1 MRILV
6 TGTSCVGKSTFIND
20 FLEQWPMY
28 KCPKRSYREEAK
40 DQNIKLNKD
49 GDVES
54 QRKIQK
60 ILVEQ
65 LEAHKNESHVIF
77 DRGPL
82 DNLVYSIWLNIK
94 KIGNVDDLF
103 IEQSIMKVKQ
113 TVSVYDIIFFI
124 PIIKDRPINIVP
136 DDQRDTDPI
145 FREEIDNL
153 FKGIIQTW
161 HKGKDTFFPKENCP
175 AIIEIFGNPQERI
188 EIAKLYINS
197 AGDSFTETD
206 ALIDLSNID
215 THTDVEEDIKDL
227 IKEKSISQKNDI
239 LLL

>member
-1 MRILV
+1 M
-6 TGTSCVGKSTFIND
+6 
-20 FLEQWPMY
+20 
-28 KCPKRSYREEAK
+28 
-40 DQNIKLNKD
+40 
-49 GDVES
+49 
-54 QRKIQK
+54 
-60 ILVEQ
+60 
-65 LEAHKNESHVIF
+65 
-77 DRGPL
+77 
-82 DNLVYSIWLNIK
+82 
-94 KIGNVDDLF
+94 
-103 IEQSIMKVKQ
+103 
-113 TVSVYDIIFFI
+113 
-124 PIIKDRPINIVP
+124 
-136 DDQRDTDPI
+136 
-145 FREEIDNL
+145 

-239 LLL
+239 ILL